1 MLLLIY
7 FNASLLFKSIN
18 LFHKK
23 GIILK
28 KGKEQQ
34 PQEILYH
41 QR

>member
-18 LFHKK
+18 FTKK

-34 PQEILYH
+34 QQEIQYH